1 MKNIQTK
8 NKTLLA
14 DLALITVALIWGVG
28 FIASKAALVTITP
41 LCVMTFRFLGSGVLL
56 LILFLKRV
64 RRLDKRTVLMGM
76 VVGSFMFTGMVFQT
90 IGLDHTTASNQAF
103 LIPSYVVLVPFVS
116 WMMTR
121 VKPRALDVAAA
132 LLTFAGVAVISLKP
146 DFSMNLGDALTLIFA
161 VVYSFQIVFLGL
173 FVKETDVMSFT
184 VVQMLTAGGL
194 SLFAALVFA
203 PPLDGVSA
211 TSAFGILYLVVFN
224 TALAFLIQNIAQQYT
239 TSTHASLLISLESV
253 FGLIV
258 SVIFLHDPFGPRM
271 ALGCG
276 LVFAAV
282 LLSKLELKKEKAPL
296 SLK

>member
-41 LCVMTFRFLGSGVLL
+41 LWVMTFRFLGSGVLL

-146 DFSMNLGDALTLIFA
+146 DFSINLGDALTLIFA

>member
-41 LCVMTFRFLGSGVLL
+41 LWVMTFRFLGSGVLL

-258 SVIFLHDPFGPRM
+258 SVIFLHDPFGARM